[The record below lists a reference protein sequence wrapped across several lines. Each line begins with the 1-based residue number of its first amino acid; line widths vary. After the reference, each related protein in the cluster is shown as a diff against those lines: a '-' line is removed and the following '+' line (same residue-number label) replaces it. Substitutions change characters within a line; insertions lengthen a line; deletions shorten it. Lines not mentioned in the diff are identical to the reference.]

1 MDSSP
6 PGSSVLR
13 ILQARVLERVA
24 IYRDINLY
32 NQICGGLIRY
42 VVAAEDGEDFFYLLF
57 TYMMLSDFNP
67 ILLKIH
73 LTFGDLNSLAL
84 QYLCLLPRSAECIF
98 AGKFTL

>member
-42 VVAAEDGEDFFYLLF
+42 VVAAEDGEDFFSLLF
-57 TYMMLSDFNP
+57 TVGSLGFLE
-67 ILLKIH
+67 ILEGLW
-73 LTFGDLNSLAL
+73 N
-84 QYLCLLPRSAECIF
+84 
-98 AGKFTL
+98 